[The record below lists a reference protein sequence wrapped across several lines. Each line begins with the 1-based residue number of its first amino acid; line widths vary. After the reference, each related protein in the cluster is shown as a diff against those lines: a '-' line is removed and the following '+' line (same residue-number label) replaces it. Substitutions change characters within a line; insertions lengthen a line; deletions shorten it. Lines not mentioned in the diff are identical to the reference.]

1 MGNLQTYLETYSQR
15 VVLIVRNEIPSS
27 RIEYLTHNY
36 ISSLEKM
43 RDNID
48 MNNYNIDVNNISSEE
63 FKYDELLSF
72 NQVIPLNNGARTV
85 YIKEGLIYTGE
96 DDKCNI

>member
-1 MGNLQTYLETYSQR
+1 
-15 VVLIVRNEIPSS
+15 
-27 RIEYLTHNY
+27 
-36 ISSLEKM
+36 
-43 RDNID
+43 